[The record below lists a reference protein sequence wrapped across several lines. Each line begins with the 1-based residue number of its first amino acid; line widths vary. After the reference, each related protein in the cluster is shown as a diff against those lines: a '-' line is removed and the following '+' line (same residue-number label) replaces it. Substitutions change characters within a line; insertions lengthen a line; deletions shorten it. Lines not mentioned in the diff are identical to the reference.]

1 MAERVIVTGGNGGIG
16 SEIINRLEA
25 DGYEPISIDLQ
36 GPGINADLSD
46 VEEVQDAVAEAL
58 KDGPIER
65 IVNNVGGTN
74 GATLEQVDEA
84 GMDELWAINVK
95 AAVFATQ
102 ALLPSMKARGMG
114 RIVNISSVAAYG
126 KLEKTS
132 YSSTKA
138 AVLGLTKTWALEL
151 GQHDITVNAIAP
163 GAIETKMFAVG
174 NPLSDP
180 NVQAALNSLPIQRMG
195 QPKDIANTVAYL
207 LDERTSYVTG
217 QIHNVCGGF
226 TVGRVAH

>member
-1 MAERVIVTGGNGGIG
+1 MAEKVLVTGGNGGIG
-16 SEIINRLEA
+16 SAIMHRLKE
-25 DGYEPISIDLQ
+25 DGYEPVSIDIQ

-46 VEEVQDAVAEAL
+46 SASVRSAVGKAL
-58 KDGPIER
+58 EDGPIER

-74 GATLEQVDEA
+74 GAMLEDVDEA

-102 ALLPSMKARGMG
+102 ALLPSMKDRGMG
-114 RIVNISSVAAYG
+114 RVVNISSVAAYG
-126 KLEKTS
+126 KLEKTA

-151 GQHDITVNAIAP
+151 GQHGITVNAIAP
-163 GAIETKMFAVG
+163 GAIDTKMFAVG
-174 NPLSDP
+174 NPLDNP
-180 NVQAALNSLPIQRMG
+180 NVQAALASLPIQRMG
-195 QPKDIANTVAYL
+195 QPGDIANTVAYL

-217 QIHNVCGGF
+217 QVHNVCGGF
-226 TVGRVAH
+226 SVGRVAH